1 MPENADDIGVDENEA
16 VDKENENAGISFSFT
31 AIVKAKQLARKLAE
45 KHQREGEIHMIDKL
59 CRILFPFSFILFNII
74 YFAIVATKEE

>member
-1 MPENADDIGVDENEA
+1 MPESANDNGADENEA
-16 VDKENENAGISFSFT
+16 ADKENENAGISFSFA

-45 KHQREGEIHMIDKL
+45 KHQKEGEIHMIDKL
-59 CRILFPFSFILFNII
+59 CRVLFPFSFIVFNIV